1 MSETT
6 HGLLSPSFLNRLEQL
21 ELVSRK
27 VFLGQMRGERRSPRQ
42 GISVE
47 FSDYRNYVPGDDLR
61 FIDWNIYGRLDRL
74 FLKLFLEEEDLHVYL
89 LLDTSQSMAFGD
101 PEKLHYA
108 KQIAAALGY
117 IGLTR
122 SDRVIIESVAGDSSL
137 KMPPLRGKQQGLQML
152 EFLELLQTGGGA
164 SLAQSLRDFSVRN
177 SGRGIVVL
185 ISDLMDKDGYESG
198 LRYLLAKQMDIYVI
212 HLLSQEELNP
222 DYQGDLRLVD
232 SEDGDIAEI
241 TVNKPLVDRYKNHL
255 KAYCDDIKNY
265 CIRRGIFYLLTDNH
279 IPMEKLILEYL
290 RQRRLVR

>member
-6 HGLLSPSFLNRLEQL
+6 HGLLSPSFLARLEQL

-152 EFLELLQTGGGA
+152 EFLEQLQTGGGT
-164 SLAQSLRDFSVRN
+164 SLSKSLRDFSVRN

-185 ISDLMDKDGYESG
+185 ISDLMDKDGYESA

-241 TVNKPLVDRYKNHL
+241 TVNKTLVDRYKNHL
-255 KAYCDDIKNY
+255 KAYCDEIRNY
-265 CIRRGIFYLLTDNH
+265 CIRRGIFYLLADNQ

>member
-6 HGLLSPSFLNRLEQL
+6 HGLLSPSFLARLEQL

-101 PEKLHYA
+101 PQKLHYA

-152 EFLELLQTGGGA
+152 EFLEQLHTGGGT
-164 SLAQSLRDFSVRN
+164 SLSQSLRDFSVRN

-185 ISDLMDKDGYESG
+185 ISDLMDKDGYESA

-222 DYQGDLRLVD
+222 NYQGDLRLVD

-255 KAYCDDIKNY
+255 KAYCDEIRNY
-265 CIRRGIFYLLTDNH
+265 CIRRGIFYLLADNQ

-290 RQRRLVR
+290 RQRLLVR

>member
-42 GISVE
+42 GIRVE
-47 FSDYRNYVPGDDLR
+47 FSDYRNYVTGDDLR

-89 LLDTSQSMAFGD
+89 LLDTSQSMAFGA

-152 EFLELLQTGGGA
+152 EFLELLQTGGGT

-255 KAYCDDIKNY
+255 KAYCDDIRNY

>member
-6 HGLLSPSFLNRLEQL
+6 RGLLSPSFLNRLEQL

-152 EFLELLQTGGGA
+152 EFLELLQTGGGT

>member
-89 LLDTSQSMAFGD
+89 LLDTSQSMAFGA

-152 EFLELLQTGGGA
+152 EFLELLQTGGGT
-164 SLAQSLRDFSVRN
+164 SRAQSLRDFSVRN

-279 IPMEKLILEYL
+279 IPMEKLIL
-290 RQRRLVR
+290 

>member
-152 EFLELLQTGGGA
+152 EFLELLQTGGGT

-255 KAYCDDIKNY
+255 KAYCDDIKTIVFDVAFFTY
-265 CIRRGIFYLLTDNH
+265 SRTTIY
-279 IPMEKLILEYL
+279 PWKS
-290 RQRRLVR
+290 

>member
-89 LLDTSQSMAFGD
+89 LLDTSQSMAFGA

-117 IGLTR
+117 IGQPR
-122 SDRVIIESVAGDSSL
+122 SDRVLIESVAGDSSL

-152 EFLELLQTGGGA
+152 EFLELLQTGGGT

-255 KAYCDDIKNY
+255 KAYCDDIRNY

>member
-152 EFLELLQTGGGA
+152 EFLELLQTGGGT

>member
-89 LLDTSQSMAFGD
+89 LLDTSQSMAFGA

-152 EFLELLQTGGGA
+152 EFLELLQTGGGT

-255 KAYCDDIKNY
+255 KAYCDDIRNY
-265 CIRRGIFYLLTDNH
+265 CIRRAIFYLLTDNH

>member
-89 LLDTSQSMAFGD
+89 LLDTSQSMAFGA

-152 EFLELLQTGGGA
+152 EFLELLQTGGGT

-198 LRYLLAKQMDIYVI
+198 LR
-212 HLLSQEELNP
+212 
-222 DYQGDLRLVD
+222 
-232 SEDGDIAEI
+232 
-241 TVNKPLVDRYKNHL
+241 
-255 KAYCDDIKNY
+255 
-265 CIRRGIFYLLTDNH
+265 
-279 IPMEKLILEYL
+279 
-290 RQRRLVR
+290 

>member
-89 LLDTSQSMAFGD
+89 LLDTSQSMAFGA

-152 EFLELLQTGGGA
+152 EFLELLQTGGGT

>member
-89 LLDTSQSMAFGD
+89 LLDTSQSMAFGA

-137 KMPPLRGKQQGLQML
+137 KMPPLLGKQQGLQML
-152 EFLELLQTGGGA
+152 EFLELLQTGGGT

-185 ISDLMDKDGYESG
+185 ISDMMDKDGYESG

-255 KAYCDDIKNY
+255 KAYCDDIRNY

>member
-152 EFLELLQTGGGA
+152 EFLEQLQAGGGT
-164 SLAQSLRDFSVRN
+164 SLSQSLRDFSVRN

-241 TVNKPLVDRYKNHL
+241 TVNKPLVDRYKDHL
-255 KAYCDDIKNY
+255 NAYCDAIRNY